1 MKYNSSPPV
10 AMRIPVPF
18 LGSLPNQDPD
28 RSRSPNRR
36 VGCVWR
42 AMEDEEAKAA
52 QPQPTTPALKL
63 RNYVPVEEDKAF
75 DYVRVEAAKAA
86 SANLSELAQ
95 QKKVEGEEEEDL
107 VAQGGTVSRVAVP
120 EEDVVEGDVVRT
132 ANRRENWDLK
142 RDVEKKL
149 KRLERRTQQAMVE
162 LMREEEIARQKNQLQ
177 Q

>member
-1 MKYNSSPPV
+1 
-10 AMRIPVPF
+10 MRIPVPF

-52 QPQPTTPALKL
+52 QPQPTTPVLKL

-86 SANLSELAQ
+86 SANFTELPQ
-95 QKKVEGEEEEDL
+95 QKKVQGEEEDL
-107 VAQGGTVSRVAVP
+107 VAEGGTVSRIAVP
-120 EEDVVEGDVVRT
+120 EEDEVEGDVVRT
-132 ANRRENWDLK
+132 ANRKENWDLK

>member
-1 MKYNSSPPV
+1 
-10 AMRIPVPF
+10 
-18 LGSLPNQDPD
+18 
-28 RSRSPNRR
+28 
-36 VGCVWR
+36 
-42 AMEDEEAKAA
+42 MEDEEPKAA
-52 QPQPTTPALKL
+52 QPQPTTLALKL
-63 RNYVPVEEDKAF
+63 RNYVPVEEHKAF

-86 SANLSELAQ
+86 SANLSELPK
-95 QKKVEGEEEEDL
+95 QKKEVEGEEEEDL

-120 EEDVVEGDVVRT
+120 EEDEVEVDVVLT
-132 ANRRENWDLK
+132 ANRKENWDLK

>member
-1 MKYNSSPPV
+1 
-10 AMRIPVPF
+10 MRIPVPF
-18 LGSLPNQDPD
+18 LCSLPPRIRID
-28 RSRSPNRR
+28 RDRPPGASW
-36 VGCVWR
+36 WR
-42 AMEDEEAKAA
+42 AMEDEEPKAA
-52 QPQPTTPALKL
+52 QPQPTTLALKL
-63 RNYVPVEEDKAF
+63 RNYVPVEDEAF

-86 SANLSELAQ
+86 SANLSELPK
-95 QKKVEGEEEEDL
+95 QKKEVEGEEEEDL

-120 EEDVVEGDVVRT
+120 EEDVVEVDVVRT
-132 ANRRENWDLK
+132 ANRKGNWDLK

>member
-1 MKYNSSPPV
+1 
-10 AMRIPVPF
+10 
-18 LGSLPNQDPD
+18 
-28 RSRSPNRR
+28 
-36 VGCVWR
+36 
-42 AMEDEEAKAA
+42 MEDEEAKAA

-63 RNYVPVEEDKAF
+63 RNYVPLEEDKAF

-86 SANLSELAQ
+86 SANFTELAQ
-95 QKKVEGEEEEDL
+95 QKKVQGEEEDL
-107 VAQGGTVSRVAVP
+107 VAEGGTVSRVAVP
-120 EEDVVEGDVVRT
+120 EEDEVEGDVVRT
-132 ANRRENWDLK
+132 ANRKENWDLK

>member
-1 MKYNSSPPV
+1 
-10 AMRIPVPF
+10 
-18 LGSLPNQDPD
+18 
-28 RSRSPNRR
+28 
-36 VGCVWR
+36 
-42 AMEDEEAKAA
+42 MEDEVAKAA
-52 QPQPTTPALKL
+52 QPQPTPALKL
-63 RNYVPVEEDKAF
+63 RNYVPVEEHKAF

-120 EEDVVEGDVVRT
+120 EEDEVEVDVVRT
-132 ANRRENWDLK
+132 ANRKENWDLK

>member
-1 MKYNSSPPV
+1 
-10 AMRIPVPF
+10 
-18 LGSLPNQDPD
+18 
-28 RSRSPNRR
+28 
-36 VGCVWR
+36 
-42 AMEDEEAKAA
+42 MEDEEAKAA
-52 QPQPTTPALKL
+52 QPQPTTPVLKL

-86 SANLSELAQ
+86 SANFTELPQ
-95 QKKVEGEEEEDL
+95 QKKVQGEEEE
-107 VAQGGTVSRVAVP
+107 
-120 EEDVVEGDVVRT
+120 VVGDVVRT
-132 ANRRENWDLK
+132 ANRKENWDLK

>member
-1 MKYNSSPPV
+1 
-10 AMRIPVPF
+10 MRIPVPF
-18 LGSLPNQDPD
+18 LCSIPTQNPDPD
-28 RSRSPNRR
+28 RDRPPGASW
-36 VGCVWR
+36 WR
-42 AMEDEEAKAA
+42 AMEDEEPKAA
-52 QPQPTTPALKL
+52 QPQPTTLALKL
-63 RNYVPVEEDKAF
+63 RNYVPVEDKAF

-86 SANLSELAQ
+86 SANLSELPK
-95 QKKVEGEEEEDL
+95 QKKEVEGEEEEDL

-120 EEDVVEGDVVRT
+120 EEDEVEVDVVRT
-132 ANRRENWDLK
+132 ANRKENWDLK

>member
-1 MKYNSSPPV
+1 
-10 AMRIPVPF
+10 
-18 LGSLPNQDPD
+18 
-28 RSRSPNRR
+28 
-36 VGCVWR
+36 
-42 AMEDEEAKAA
+42 MEDEVAKAA
-52 QPQPTTPALKL
+52 QPQPTPALKL
-63 RNYVPVEEDKAF
+63 RNYVPVEEHKAF

-86 SANLSELAQ
+86 SANLTELAQ
-95 QKKVEGEEEEDL
+95 QKKVQGEEEDL
-107 VAQGGTVSRVAVP
+107 VAEGGTVSRVAVP
-120 EEDVVEGDVVRT
+120 EEDEVEVDVVRT

>member
-1 MKYNSSPPV
+1 
-10 AMRIPVPF
+10 
-18 LGSLPNQDPD
+18 
-28 RSRSPNRR
+28 
-36 VGCVWR
+36 
-42 AMEDEEAKAA
+42 MEDEEAKAA
-52 QPQPTTPALKL
+52 QPQPTPASLKL
-63 RNYVPVEEDKAF
+63 RNYVPVENKAF

-86 SANLSELAQ
+86 SANLTELAQ

-120 EEDVVEGDVVRT
+120 EEDVVEVDVVRT
-132 ANRRENWDLK
+132 ANLKENWDLK

-162 LMREEEIARQKNQLQ
+162 LMREEEIGRQKSQLQ

>member
-1 MKYNSSPPV
+1 
-10 AMRIPVPF
+10 MRIPVSSPTRIRIDRIAH
-18 LGSLPNQDPD
+18 QDEA
-28 RSRSPNRR
+28 
-36 VGCVWR
+36 GCVWR
-42 AMEDEEAKAA
+42 AMEDEVAKAA
-52 QPQPTTPALKL
+52 QPQPTPALKL
-63 RNYVPVEEDKAF
+63 RNYVPVEEHKAF

-120 EEDVVEGDVVRT
+120 EEDEVEVDVVRT

-162 LMREEEIARQKNQLQ
+162 LMREEEIARQKSQLQ

>member
-1 MKYNSSPPV
+1 M
-10 AMRIPVPF
+10 
-18 LGSLPNQDPD
+18 
-28 RSRSPNRR
+28 
-36 VGCVWR
+36 
-42 AMEDEEAKAA
+42 
-52 QPQPTTPALKL
+52 KL
-63 RNYVPVEEDKAF
+63 RNYVPLEEDKAF

-86 SANLSELAQ
+86 SANLTELPQ

-107 VAQGGTVSRVAVP
+107 VAQGGTVNRVAVP
-120 EEDVVEGDVVRT
+120 EEDEVEVDVVRT
-132 ANRRENWDLK
+132 ANRKENWDLK

>member
-1 MKYNSSPPV
+1 
-10 AMRIPVPF
+10 
-18 LGSLPNQDPD
+18 
-28 RSRSPNRR
+28 
-36 VGCVWR
+36 
-42 AMEDEEAKAA
+42 MEDEEPKAA
-52 QPQPTTPALKL
+52 QPQPTQLKL
-63 RNYVPVEEDKAF
+63 RNYVPVEDKAF

>member
-1 MKYNSSPPV
+1 M
-10 AMRIPVPF
+10 
-18 LGSLPNQDPD
+18 
-28 RSRSPNRR
+28 
-36 VGCVWR
+36 
-42 AMEDEEAKAA
+42 
-52 QPQPTTPALKL
+52 KL

-86 SANLSELAQ
+86 SANFTELAQ
-95 QKKVEGEEEEDL
+95 QKKVEGEEEDL

-120 EEDVVEGDVVRT
+120 EEDEVEGDVVRT
-132 ANRRENWDLK
+132 ANRKENWDLK

>member
-1 MKYNSSPPV
+1 
-10 AMRIPVPF
+10 
-18 LGSLPNQDPD
+18 
-28 RSRSPNRR
+28 
-36 VGCVWR
+36 
-42 AMEDEEAKAA
+42 MEDEEAKAA
-52 QPQPTTPALKL
+52 QPQPTPTLKL

-86 SANLSELAQ
+86 SANFTELAQ
-95 QKKVEGEEEEDL
+95 QKKVEGQEEEDL

-120 EEDVVEGDVVRT
+120 EEDEVEGDVVRT
-132 ANRRENWDLK
+132 ANRKENWDLK

>member
-1 MKYNSSPPV
+1 M
-10 AMRIPVPF
+10 
-18 LGSLPNQDPD
+18 
-28 RSRSPNRR
+28 
-36 VGCVWR
+36 
-42 AMEDEEAKAA
+42 
-52 QPQPTTPALKL
+52 KL
-63 RNYVPVEEDKAF
+63 RNYVPVEDKAF

>member
-1 MKYNSSPPV
+1 
-10 AMRIPVPF
+10 
-18 LGSLPNQDPD
+18 
-28 RSRSPNRR
+28 
-36 VGCVWR
+36 
-42 AMEDEEAKAA
+42 MEDEEAKAA
-52 QPQPTTPALKL
+52 QPQPTTPELKL
-63 RNYVPVEEDKAF
+63 RNYVPVEEHKAF

-107 VAQGGTVSRVAVP
+107 VAQGGTVTRVAVP
-120 EEDVVEGDVVRT
+120 EEDEVEVYVVRT
-132 ANRRENWDLK
+132 ANRKENWDLK

>member
-1 MKYNSSPPV
+1 
-10 AMRIPVPF
+10 
-18 LGSLPNQDPD
+18 
-28 RSRSPNRR
+28 
-36 VGCVWR
+36 
-42 AMEDEEAKAA
+42 MEDEEAKAA

-86 SANLSELAQ
+86 SANFTELA

-149 KRLERRTQQAMVE
+149 KRLERRTQQAMVK
-162 LMREEEIARQKNQLQ
+162 LMREEEVARQKNQLQ

>member
-1 MKYNSSPPV
+1 
-10 AMRIPVPF
+10 
-18 LGSLPNQDPD
+18 
-28 RSRSPNRR
+28 
-36 VGCVWR
+36 
-42 AMEDEEAKAA
+42 MEDEVAKAA
-52 QPQPTTPALKL
+52 QPQPTPVLKL
-63 RNYVPVEEDKAF
+63 RNYVPLEEHKAF

-86 SANLSELAQ
+86 SANLTELAQ

-107 VAQGGTVSRVAVP
+107 VAQGGTVRRVAVP
-120 EEDVVEGDVVRT
+120 EEDEVEVDVVRT
-132 ANRRENWDLK
+132 ANRKENWDLK

>member
-1 MKYNSSPPV
+1 
-10 AMRIPVPF
+10 
-18 LGSLPNQDPD
+18 
-28 RSRSPNRR
+28 
-36 VGCVWR
+36 
-42 AMEDEEAKAA
+42 MEDEEAKAA
-52 QPQPTTPALKL
+52 QPQPTPALKL
-63 RNYVPVEEDKAF
+63 RNYVPLEEDKAF

-86 SANLSELAQ
+86 SANLTELPQ

-107 VAQGGTVSRVAVP
+107 VAQGGTVNRVAVP
-120 EEDVVEGDVVRT
+120 EEDEVEVDVVRT
-132 ANRRENWDLK
+132 ANRKENWDLK